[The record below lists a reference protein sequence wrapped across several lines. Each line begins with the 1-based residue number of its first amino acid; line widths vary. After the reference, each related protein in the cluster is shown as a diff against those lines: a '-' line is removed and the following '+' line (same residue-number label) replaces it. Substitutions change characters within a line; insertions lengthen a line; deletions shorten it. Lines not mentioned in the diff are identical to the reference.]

1 MNAHAQT
8 VDAPAGLPETFVK
21 LLSRLVEVL
30 ERENAD
36 LRNNDLS
43 MFPEYVRQKD
53 LLLLDLS
60 RLFRMHGD
68 SPQLRALLDD
78 ELRRV
83 KETLAEN
90 ARLLELHLGAARE
103 FASFLEDSIRR
114 HRSDGT
120 YSRNVARGGYGK
132 W

>member
-21 LLSRLVEVL
+21 LLTRLVEVL

-60 RLFRMHGD
+60 RLSRMHGD

-120 YSRNVARGGYGK
+120 YSRTVARGGYGK